1 MSDAKAGR
9 LVVVLV
15 WYLLKW
21 ISLKVF
27 FGMWRSGDIQR
38 VLTEVGEVL
47 LVAGPSVSTLVV
59 LKQNSIRIV
68 CNCWQYYLNSLWLN
82 PGQHRIGSLSRL
94 AAMEEAK
101 TNMPVII
108 VIFRINVSYCEAV

>member
-1 MSDAKAGR
+1 MRDAKAGR

-27 FGMWRSGDIQR
+27 WRSGDIQR

-47 LVAGPSVSTLVV
+47 LVAGPSISTLVV

-68 CNCWQYYLNSLWLN
+68 CNCRQYYLNSLWLN

-108 VIFRINVSYCEAV
+108 VIFRINVSDREAV

>member
-1 MSDAKAGR
+1 MSDAKVGR

-59 LKQNSIRIV
+59 LKQK
-68 CNCWQYYLNSLWLN
+68 NCLQL
-82 PGQHRIGSLSRL
+82 L
-94 AAMEEAK
+94 A
-101 TNMPVII
+101 I
-108 VIFRINVSYCEAV
+108 